1 MRRTAWLLLLVAAL
15 AVILPQLAVPLLLPP
30 GTVQVPVTASLDEPT
45 TWPYAFGA
53 GVCHQRPDRSFVLA
67 GNQLPVCE
75 RCLAIELGMAAAFAA
90 AVVVAPRGS
99 FVASLSSFLPG
110 RLRSAVGVLAVGL
123 VLVLPMVVDG
133 ALQLVTAYVSATPQ
147 RVTTGLL
154 YGIGQA
160 GVVIG
165 CVAWLSVRLN
175 ESLIP
180 SRRR

>member
-1 MRRTAWLLLLVAAL
+1 MV
-15 AVILPQLAVPLLLPP
+15 VV
-30 GTVQVPVTASLDEPT
+30 
-45 TWPYAFGA
+45 
-53 GVCHQRPDRSFVLA
+53 
-67 GNQLPVCE
+67 
-75 RCLAIELGMAAAFAA
+75 AA
-90 AVVVAPRGS
+90 AVVVAPRGG

-110 RLRSAVGVLAVGL
+110 RLRSAAGVLAVGL

-133 ALQLVTAYVSATPQ
+133 GLQLVTAYVSATPL
-147 RVTTGLL
+147 RVATGLL